1 MKRLII
7 AVKAFRA
14 IMINKDVSLTLRY
27 GKKNE
32 LNFEQGCF
40 AEASDFLSTLKKS
53 DNFPDYVLNQ
63 YKEVLTDYNYK
74 TYTNN

>member
-1 MKRLII
+1 MKRLIV

-14 IMINKDVSLTLRY
+14 IIISKDVSLTLRY

-40 AEASDFLSTLKKS
+40 ADASDFLSTLKKR